1 MLEITWQAWQTGLRS
16 QGIKLLLAIAAVLLG
31 STLLAGS
38 FSGRQPLTVALD
50 VGFSGLR
57 IILLL
62 MALFWVQ
69 ELFTKDLERKT
80 LYFVLAYPITRQ
92 QYLLSRFISA
102 ALLMA
107 FAVVCVGG
115 LLWAAI
121 FYFGS
126 SYQQVTPPAL
136 DGRIGLVLVGI
147 WLDLIVVMA
156 FAIFVST
163 FSTTPFLPILV
174 GLGFAMAARGLGPTF
189 DYLRNN
195 PLADQQQ
202 ASLLAPVLEYSHAWL
217 PDLSRLDFRAWVLYN
232 LPVNYV
238 DFGYATLM
246 AVAYALMAL
255 ISAGLVLQRRDLA

>member
-1 MLEITWQAWQTGLRS
+1 M
-16 QGIKLLLAIAAVLLG
+16 AIAIALVT
-31 STLLAGS
+31 SSLLAGS
-38 FSGRQPLTVALD
+38 FSGRQPVTVALD

-57 IILLL
+57 VALLL

-80 LYFVLAYPITRQ
+80 LYFVLAYPITRK
-92 QYLLSRFISA
+92 QYLFSRFTSA

-107 FAVVCVGG
+107 LAVLIVGG
-115 LLWAAI
+115 LLWTAI
-121 FYFGS
+121 FYLGS

-156 FAIFVST
+156 FAILVST

-202 ASLLAPVLEYSHAWL
+202 ASVLAPVLEYSHAWL
-217 PDLSRLDFRAWVLYN
+217 PDLSRLDYRAWVLYN
-232 LPVNYV
+232 LPVNYA

-246 AVAYALMAL
+246 AVAYTLLAL
-255 ISAGLVLQRRDLA
+255 ILAGVVLQRRELA

>member
-1 MLEITWQAWQTGLRS
+1 MRELTWQGLLSGLRS
-16 QGIKLLLAIAAVLLG
+16 QGVKLLLVVALALLG

-38 FSGRQPLTVALD
+38 FSGRQPVTVALD

-57 IILLL
+57 MILLL

-92 QYLLSRFISA
+92 QYLFSRFTSA

-107 FAVVCVGG
+107 LAVLSVGG

-121 FYFGS
+121 FYLGS

-136 DGRIGLVLVGI
+136 DSRIGFVLAGI

-156 FAIFVST
+156 FSILVST
-163 FSTTPFLPILV
+163 FSTTPFLPILM
-174 GLGFAMAARGLGPTF
+174 GLGFAMAARGLGPTL

-202 ASLLAPVLEYSHAWL
+202 ASLLAPVLEYSYAWL

-232 LPVNYV
+232 LPVNYL